1 LPEVVIDYDACD
13 GVSACG
19 ECIEACPMNVL
30 DEEDDKP
37 VVVNPDDCTGC
48 GLCEQACPNGA
59 IEVRM

>member
-37 VVVNPDDCTGC
+37 VVANPDDCTGC